1 MLDKKDVSVLEVM
14 FAQQEKKY
22 GQTVRELHER
32 LDKLEQKI
40 MGEFYVTREAVID
53 IVNTGIHPQIDRLNA
68 RILRLE
74 RHQLHAR

>member
-1 MLDKKDVSVLEVM
+1 MLDEKDVSVLEIM
-14 FAQQEKKY
+14 FERQEKKY
-22 GQTVRELHER
+22 GQTIRELHER
-32 LDKLEQKI
+32 LNQLEQKM

-74 RHQLHAR
+74 RH